1 MALKLRYYHKL
12 YHSDSISERQLEK
25 IKKQLEK
32 KPLLCN
38 VFLITPSA
46 NTHDLLEFYHSRHLL
61 QKYYQDHPPYVVG
74 ITRTYGEAVVMV
86 QNMVQDC
93 LDSRGD
99 CALRE
104 YLLC

>member
-1 MALKLRYYHKL
+1 MALKLTYHHKL
-12 YHSDSISERQLEK
+12 YHSDSISERELEK

-32 KPLLCN
+32 KLFFCN
-38 VFLITPSA
+38 VYLITPAA
-46 NTHDLLEFYHSRHLL
+46 NTNDLLEFYHSRQLK
-61 QKYYQDHPPYVVG
+61 QKYYQKHPPYVIG
-74 ITRTYGEAVVMV
+74 ITRTYGEAVLMV
-86 QNMVQDC
+86 QKMVQEC